1 MSDDREDRYRNYPEG
16 RTCATL
22 VGLAIGDALGMPFE
36 MKAAV
41 APALVQWDGKF
52 RAGGTFWHGEAG
64 QYTDDTLMSIALAK
78 SLIQSNGFDP
88 EDVAK
93 EYLAWYDTKNTRGI
107 GATTA
112 QAISYLKLGASWQ
125 ESGLTGEAIGG
136 NGTAMRAA
144 PLGLVYR
151 NDSHKMFEVA
161 FKDAS
166 ITHNSLEPKIGS
178 VAVAYG
184 IGCLARGLEKEI
196 LLASVADAM
205 AESVVAEKLDLALY
219 LLEEGVEHKE
229 ALAQLHSIGYVPT
242 TVATAFY
249 CIEATD
255 NFKDA
260 LLMCIKAGGDTD
272 TTAAICGALAG
283 TLYGLEGIPQEY
295 KDGLEN
301 FELLRALD
309 DELINMEVE

>member
-1 MSDDREDRYRNYPEG
+1 MSDKSKDPHTKYPKDK
-16 RTCATL
+16 TCATL

-36 MKAAV
+36 MKSAIS
-41 APALVQWDGKF
+41 PMLTEWDGLFK
-52 RAGGTFWHGEAG
+52 AGGTFWYGEAG

-78 SLIQSNGFDP
+78 SIIQSNGYDP

-93 EYLAWYDTKNTRGI
+93 EYLAWYETKNTRGI

-112 QAISYLKLGASWQ
+112 NAMVNLKLGAHWT

-144 PLGLVYR
+144 PIGLVYR
-151 NDSHKMFEVA
+151 NNSHALFEFA

-178 VAVAYG
+178 VAVAFG
-184 IGCLARGLEKEI
+184 IACLARGLEKEI
-196 LLASVADAM
+196 LVASVADALV
-205 AESVVAEKLDLALY
+205 ESVVAEKLDLALQ
-219 LLEEGVEHKE
+219 LIIDKVDHRE

-249 CIEATD
+249 CVEATD
-255 NFKDA
+255 SFKDA
-260 LLMCIKAGGDTD
+260 LLMCIRAGGDTD

-295 KDGLEN
+295 KDQLEN
-301 FELLRALD
+301 FELLCELD
-309 DELINMEVE
+309 DELINMET